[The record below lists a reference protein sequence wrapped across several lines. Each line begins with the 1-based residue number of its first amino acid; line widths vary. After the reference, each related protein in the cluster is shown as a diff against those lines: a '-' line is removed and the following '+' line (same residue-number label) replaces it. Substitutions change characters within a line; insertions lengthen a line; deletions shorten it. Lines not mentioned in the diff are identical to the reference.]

1 MLLVTKFTID
11 NNFFDIF
18 PDAQINVMILK
29 NINNNLDEEKQDRV
43 NGVLEKAHD
52 DAQKF
57 LTDEVFRKNEV
68 IAEWRDIYQQFKK
81 KKGARSSIEALLK
94 RVDQGKGVGS
104 INPLVDIYNAS
115 SLTYGVPCGGEDLDT
130 IEGDMHLGVA
140 EGGEDFFPLGDDQ
153 NEPALEGEVIYYD
166 DKGAVCRCLNWRD
179 GQRTMLTE
187 DTKNAI
193 MVMESIDESQKTATN
208 DAMEFLKM
216 NLEKYMNI
224 SSDIHHL
231 DANNPSLE
239 I

>member
-11 NNFFDIF
+11 NNFFYIF

>member
-1 MLLVTKFTID
+1 MTKFTID

-231 DANNPSLE
+231 GANNPSLE

>member
-11 NNFFDIF
+11 NNFFYIF

-140 EGGEDFFPLGDDQ
+140 EGGEDFFPLGDDK

>member
-1 MLLVTKFTID
+1 MTKFTID
-11 NNFFDIF
+11 DDFFDIF

-29 NINNNLDEEKQDRV
+29 NINNNLAKEEQDKV
-43 NGVLEKAHD
+43 DNLLEKAHE
-52 DAQKF
+52 DAQQF
-57 LTDEVFRKNEV
+57 LTEEEFRKNDV
-68 IAEWRDIYQQFKK
+68 VDKWRSIYQQFKK

-140 EGGEDFFPLGDDQ
+140 KGGEDFFPLGDDE
-153 NEPALEGEVIYYD
+153 NEPAFEGEVIYYD
-166 DKGAVCRCLNWRD
+166 GKGAVCRCLNWRD

-193 MVMESIDESQKTATN
+193 MVMEAIDESQKKAAN
-208 DAMEFLKM
+208 DAMDFLKM
-216 NLEKYMNI
+216 NLENYMNI
-224 SSDIHHL
+224 NSNIHHL
-231 DANNPSLE
+231 DAKNSSIE

>member
-1 MLLVTKFTID
+1 MTKFTID
-11 NNFFDIF
+11 NNFFYIF

-140 EGGEDFFPLGDDQ
+140 EGGEDFFPLGDDK

>member
-1 MLLVTKFTID
+1 MTKFTID
-11 NNFFDIF
+11 DDFFDIF

-29 NINNNLDEEKQDRV
+29 NINNNLAKEEQDKV
-43 NGVLEKAHD
+43 DNLLEKAHE
-52 DAQKF
+52 DAQQF
-57 LTDEVFRKNEV
+57 LTEEEFRKNDV
-68 IAEWRDIYQQFKK
+68 VDKWRSIYQQFKK

-140 EGGEDFFPLGDDQ
+140 KGGEAFFPLGDDE

-166 DKGAVCRCLNWRD
+166 GKGAVCRCLNWRD

-193 MVMESIDESQKTATN
+193 MVMEAIDESQKKATN
-208 DAMEFLKM
+208 DAMDFLKM
-216 NLEKYMNI
+216 NLENYMNI
-224 SSDIHHL
+224 NSNIHHL
-231 DANNPSLE
+231 DAKNSSIE

>member
-1 MLLVTKFTID
+1 MTKFTID
-11 NNFFDIF
+11 NNFFYIF

-140 EGGEDFFPLGDDQ
+140 EGGEDFFPLGDDK

-216 NLEKYMNI
+216 NLEKYINI